1 MYIWGYIMVILKHNE
16 GLIPRIKVDSEGKIA
31 YSESSQAWNVLKFK
45 KDLVSEFP
53 QLKEKRSKFSY
64 RLVYHRDS
72 KEFEKATKKLV
83 KEGKSVMP
91 LMLWLYKD

>member
-1 MYIWGYIMVILKHNE
+1 MVILKNNE
-16 GLIPRIKVDSEGKIA
+16 RLTPRTKVESEGRIY

-45 KDLVSEFP
+45 KELFLEFP

-64 RLVYHRDS
+64 KIVCHRNP
-72 KEFEKATKKLV
+72 KEFEKEVAKIV
-83 KEGKSVMP
+83 GEGGNIMP

>member
-1 MYIWGYIMVILKHNE
+1 MVTMKNNE
-16 GLIPRIKVDSEGKIA
+16 NLIPRTKVESEGKVA
-31 YSESSQAWNVLKFK
+31 YSESAQAWNVLKFK

-72 KEFEKATKKLV
+72 KEFEKAVKKLV
-83 KEGKSVMP
+83 REEKSVMP